1 MAIIWQQTI
10 GDDRYEVRTA
20 GASIRL
26 YSNGVFHSQYNPERE
41 ISNSIWDLLILPTFF
56 YPVGHVKRILILG
69 VGGGAAI
76 KLLHSYAIPEKIVGV
91 ELNPTHLK
99 VARRFFRITNKQAE
113 LVCDDAV
120 NWLKN
125 YSGPG
130 FDLIID
136 DLFGH
141 KDGETLRAVKLDS
154 TWLTLLNKNLTKQGL
169 LVTNT
174 AELSDFKNSGF
185 MTNKRI
191 RHAFKSTYKLTHP
204 TCENRVYVFCK
215 KEESLKVLK
224 QNISQIPQTLA
235 RNSMLKL
242 ALRMRKFQIGS
253 Q

>member
-10 GDDRYEVRTA
+10 GNDRYEVRNA

-26 YSNGVFHSQYNPERE
+26 YSNGVFHSQYNPEQK

-56 YPVGHVKRILILG
+56 YSIGSVKRILILG

-76 KLLHSYAIPEKIVGV
+76 KLLHNYANPEKIVGI

-99 VARRFFRITNKQAE
+99 VARRFFKITKQQAE

-120 NWLKN
+120 QWLKD
-125 YSGPG
+125 YSGPA

-141 KDGETLRAVKLDS
+141 QDGETLRAVKLDS
-154 TWLTLLNKNLTKQGL
+154 AWLTILNKNLSKQGL
-169 LVTNT
+169 LVANT
-174 AELSDFKNSGF
+174 AELNDFKYSGF

-191 RHAFKSTYKLTHP
+191 RHSFKSTYKMTHP
-204 TCENRVYVFCK
+204 TCENRVFVFSK
-215 KEESLKVLK
+215 KELDLKTLK
-224 QNISQIPQTLA
+224 QNIKEIPYALP
-235 RNSMLKL
+235 RNSLLKL
-242 ALRMRKFQIGS
+242 ALRMRKFEAKPV
-253 Q
+253 